1 MRTIVGCLP
10 LWAFGVLLFVC
21 SCSEK
26 DNDLEEYP
34 NWKENNESYWQ
45 ELYNATQQKIEAG
58 DNSWRMYPKYSLVST
73 EGLKPTDYIIVHVIE
88 EGEGSSTSPIYTDT
102 VRVHYRGQLLPS
114 TSYSAGYQFDSSYTG
129 DLNYNTAIPSKF
141 AVSAVIPGWT
151 TALQKMHVDDQ
162 WDIYIPYQLGYGS
175 NKQNSIPAY
184 STLIFDV
191 ALVEFWHAN
200 EKGSKE
206 L

>member
-1 MRTIVGCLP
+1 M
-10 LWAFGVLLFVC
+10 
-21 SCSEK
+21 
-26 DNDLEEYP
+26 EEYP

-88 EGEGSSTSPIYTDT
+88 EGEGSTSPIYTDT

-114 TSYSAGYQFDSSYTG
+114 TSYSAGYQFDSSYIG

-141 AVSAVIPGWT
+141 AVSGVIPGWT

-162 WDIYIPYQLGYGS
+162 WDIYIP
-175 NKQNSIPAY
+175 
-184 STLIFDV
+184 
-191 ALVEFWHAN
+191 N
-200 EKGSKE
+200 E
-206 L
+206 